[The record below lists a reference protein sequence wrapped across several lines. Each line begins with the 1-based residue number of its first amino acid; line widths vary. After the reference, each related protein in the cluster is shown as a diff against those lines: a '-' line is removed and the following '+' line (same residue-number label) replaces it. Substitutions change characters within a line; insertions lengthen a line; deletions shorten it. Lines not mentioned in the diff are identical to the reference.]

1 MLEYFLCVLGM
12 VLVIEG
18 MPYFGFPETMK
29 AFMRYIQEQDDT
41 MLRIIGGM
49 TIAIGVLIV
58 YLARNGLCYL

>member
-18 MPYFGFPETMK
+18 MPYFGFPEKMK
-29 AFMRYIQEQDDT
+29 AFMRYVQEQDDT
-41 MLRIIGGM
+41 TLRVIGGV

-58 YLARNGLCYL
+58 YLARQGLCYL

>member
-1 MLEYFLCVLGM
+1 MEYFLCVLGM

-18 MPYFGFPETMK
+18 MPYFGFPEKMK
-29 AFMRYIQEQDDT
+29 AFMQYVQEQDDT
-41 MLRIIGGM
+41 TLRVMGGL

>member
-18 MPYFGFPETMK
+18 MPYFGFPEKTK

-41 MLRIIGGM
+41 MLRIMGGVAIG
-49 TIAIGVLIV
+49 IGVLIV
-58 YLARNGLCYL
+58 YLAREGLCYL